1 MALSTS
7 PSSSSSSPTTTHLP
21 QRLDLHSTHS
31 LVAFVD
37 RHIRRL
43 LSDPAARAALHLA
56 CRASLSGPTRGF
68 FEFSDQSVLSNLY
81 WGVESLE
88 LAITSGSPE
97 ERASRL
103 AGSEKMLQ
111 VPALLDEEGRIGGIE
126 NRYIVCYS
134 YFYLALVRKLRGDQW
149 QMTMNF
155 LQSVIVFPKLV
166 RTVLATCLW
175 KSLFEDK
182 TTSAGG
188 TEEEADEAARKQG
201 RRYKYWL
208 MYYQVVSYGEIPP
221 WNKKFSACEDR
232 EIEPCAHRYRQIP
245 GTRFESSLI
254 LSRPNLQHD
263 TQACLVGNGITVD
276 NDKASTSNFKRC
288 GGFAELNDGHS
299 LLKSFDKVFQEE
311 VKENFEMRCLQD
323 MLEESQSDSPISFYS
338 NVDSI
343 EASDSEVHLSHKESS
358 AKIMPIDAD
367 LLASKL
373 GERVRA
379 SWCTSPECTKFYHE
393 SPKYPVHEESFE
405 PNTSYLLSSRSQGS
419 LSNLQN
425 SILDFR
431 EVEPYSFKYGVKEE
445 TNRESPPRH
454 NLRCFSKMFLKKY
467 SLSELVS
474 RGSFARKII
483 SFSSSEK
490 DWSDGSSTCGK
501 DTQIEISERFEKAL
515 KFADSEFEFTN
526 ILDLLEG
533 KSEFKYGTIKRD
545 ILEQLMDSISTSKK
559 EKVIRASVYI
569 LLLLISEDRSIL
581 EDIKRKES
589 FLYDLGNALKRNVHE
604 VALLIYLLNPSPLE
618 MKTLEILPALVE
630 VACNSKGLKGLSL
643 LPITPTAASIS
654 MIEVLVT
661 SFDYVTNN
669 IHLAAISSLPILSK
683 LVNVAMNNN
692 LEEGVALAAILVRCM
707 RLNGNCKN
715 FLSQV
720 TPVDP
725 FLHLLKRKE
734 RRAKFTALEYFY
746 EILQMPRSS
755 AINLLQQIRQ
765 QGGISIM
772 HTLMACIR
780 QSDLEHRLLA
790 ANLLIQLDILGKSTG
805 KSVFKE
811 EAVEALLESLAS
823 GENSSTRALAA
834 FILSNLGGTYSWTGE
849 TYTAAWLVRKAR
861 LTSICHRNM
870 IRNIDWIDP
879 CLQDSETSTWSA
891 RAARGIIKIGT
902 SVFTALAKGM
912 QSKIKNVSHDCL
924 VCASWLGNEMATA
937 GPNDLRYSAC
947 EILLGDISRFLHPG
961 SDLDERILA
970 CLSVYNYTS
979 GKGKQK
985 LMNFSEGLRESL
997 RRLSPVTWMAEEL
1010 LKVTDYF
1017 IPTKPRVS
1025 CVHTQILEVGQA
1037 GNGAATAITFFKGQL
1052 YAGYSDG
1059 TIKAWDIKRQRAVLA
1074 TEVKEH
1080 KKAVTCFA
1088 LFEPGD
1094 NLLSGSCDKS
1104 IRVWKTVQGKL
1115 ECVEVIQM
1123 KEPVQKLDS
1132 YGDKIIVIM
1141 QNRSIKVSHASR
1153 SVQTICKNKHV
1164 KCVAIAQ
1171 GRAYLG
1177 CADSSIQEIDIMED
1191 NKIEIRAP
1199 TKIWR
1204 IRKQLINSIQIYK
1217 DWMYLAGATV
1227 EGSSIK
1233 DWRRRRQPQVSIAMS
1248 RGVDVQAMAIVEDF
1262 IYLNSSRTPMTL
1274 QIWLREKQQKVGR
1287 LSAGSKI
1294 TCLLAANDTIFCG
1307 TETGSIK

>member
-1 MALSTS
+1 
-7 PSSSSSSPTTTHLP
+7 
-21 QRLDLHSTHS
+21 
-31 LVAFVD
+31 
-37 RHIRRL
+37 
-43 LSDPAARAALHLA
+43 
-56 CRASLSGPTRGF
+56 
-68 FEFSDQSVLSNLY
+68 
-81 WGVESLE
+81 
-88 LAITSGSPE
+88 
-97 ERASRL
+97 
-103 AGSEKMLQ
+103 
-111 VPALLDEEGRIGGIE
+111 
-126 NRYIVCYS
+126 
-134 YFYLALVRKLRGDQW
+134 
-149 QMTMNF
+149 
-155 LQSVIVFPKLV
+155 
-166 RTVLATCLW
+166 
-175 KSLFEDK
+175 
-182 TTSAGG
+182 
-188 TEEEADEAARKQG
+188 
-201 RRYKYWL
+201 
-208 MYYQVVSYGEIPP
+208 
-221 WNKKFSACEDR
+221 
-232 EIEPCAHRYRQIP
+232 
-245 GTRFESSLI
+245 
-254 LSRPNLQHD
+254 
-263 TQACLVGNGITVD
+263 
-276 NDKASTSNFKRC
+276 
-288 GGFAELNDGHS
+288 
-299 LLKSFDKVFQEE
+299 
-311 VKENFEMRCLQD
+311 
-323 MLEESQSDSPISFYS
+323 
-338 NVDSI
+338 
-343 EASDSEVHLSHKESS
+343 
-358 AKIMPIDAD
+358 
-367 LLASKL
+367 
-373 GERVRA
+373 
-379 SWCTSPECTKFYHE
+379 
-393 SPKYPVHEESFE
+393 HEESFE

-501 DTQIEISERFEKAL
+501 DTQIEILERFEKAV

-526 ILDLLEG
+526 ILDLLE
-533 KSEFKYGTIKRD
+533 YGTIKRD
-545 ILEQLMDSISTSKK
+545 ILEQLMDSISTQ
-559 EKVIRASVYI
+559 EGKVIRASVYI

-589 FLYDLGNALKRNVHE
+589 FLYDLGNALKRN
-604 VALLIYLLNPSPLE
+604 LCG
-618 MKTLEILPALVE
+618 

-823 GENSSTRALAA
+823 GENSSTRALSA

-849 TYTAAWLVRKAR
+849 TYTAAWLVRKAG

-947 EILLGDISRFLHPG
+947 EILLGDVSRFLHPG

-1088 LFEPGD
+1088 LFEPGN

-1199 TKIWR
+1199 TK
-1204 IRKQLINSIQIYK
+1204 S
-1217 DWMYLAGATV
+1217 G
-1227 EGSSIK
+1227 GS
-1233 DWRRRRQPQVSIAMS
+1233 
-1248 RGVDVQAMAIVEDF
+1248 
-1262 IYLNSSRTPMTL
+1262 
-1274 QIWLREKQQKVGR
+1274 
-1287 LSAGSKI
+1287 
-1294 TCLLAANDTIFCG
+1294 
-1307 TETGSIK
+1307 ETAHKFNPNL